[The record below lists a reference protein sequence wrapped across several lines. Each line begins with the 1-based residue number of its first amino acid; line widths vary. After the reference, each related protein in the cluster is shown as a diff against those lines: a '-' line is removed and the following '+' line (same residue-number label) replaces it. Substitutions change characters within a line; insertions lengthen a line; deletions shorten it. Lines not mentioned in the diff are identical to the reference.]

1 MLTVTD
7 RHFIFNAVIDW
18 ATRDSGIVEH
28 IRHYAETR
36 YVDEDLLW
44 AAMEAGILHEDYIR
58 DVYFLTFRE
67 AGWGA
72 LLYGA
77 MRNMTDAELVVH
89 AITLEAIGGEVA
101 AAFLRAVNLPVP
113 DQWGHCAIDVMPL
126 QYYTDPA
133 TYYVRNT
140 PI

>member
-1 MLTVTD
+1 MLTIYD
-7 RHFIFNAVIDW
+7 RDFIYNAVIDW
-18 ATRDSGIVEH
+18 ATRDSGITEH

-36 YVDEDLLW
+36 SVDEDLLW
-44 AAMEAGILHEDYIR
+44 AANDVGILDKAYIR
-58 DVYFLTFRE
+58 DVYILTFRE
-67 AGWGA
+67 VGWGY
-72 LLYGA
+72 LLDGA
-77 MRNMTDAELVVH
+77 MRNMYDAELVKY
-89 AITLEAIGGEVA
+89 AISLGAIDGEVA

-126 QYYTDPA
+126 QYYTDFA